1 MFSFTIS
8 INDDFIVVVG
18 DHKAKVGEDKRRK
31 KEAFIAL
38 HRMNPTM
45 DHIQTITFPELDKN
59 FISISKDHESGVLFA
74 CEYGADILTFRITNE
89 TLVMM

>member
-1 MFSFTIS
+1 MNSVVILPNLVDEPKVFSFTVS

-31 KEAFIAL
+31 KEAFISL

-45 DHIQTITFPELDKN
+45 DHI
-59 FISISKDHESGVLFA
+59 
-74 CEYGADILTFRITNE
+74 
-89 TLVMM
+89 